1 MGQRSQGWPL
11 AFPSQVLKYGFRTR
25 RGRTGGVKVEASIL
39 MAAIAATRYL
49 VQRIVEGRKSQT
61 PLREVDKGEEA
72 QFSIHDRIKSTRS
85 RKIKLS
91 KSIVEQVE
99 ARKKEALLSK
109 HAVVDLVEL
118 GSAEGNHRAGHEALK
133 RGVAATQLHIFRLM
147 QLLCRRSF
155 FGAFLHEQITMLVGG
170 NK

>member
-61 PLREVDKGEEA
+61 PLRE
-72 QFSIHDRIKSTRS
+72 R
-85 RKIKLS
+85 
-91 KSIVEQVE
+91 
-99 ARKKEALLSK
+99 
-109 HAVVDLVEL
+109 
-118 GSAEGNHRAGHEALK
+118 
-133 RGVAATQLHIFRLM
+133 
-147 QLLCRRSF
+147 
-155 FGAFLHEQITMLVGG
+155 
-170 NK
+170 